1 MVLHFPVAI
10 QDSIAPK
17 TDIRMTIGKIV
28 QHVIDIII
36 FHDLLVG
43 FTRKRNANLSTN
55 LETMNFGIKTLPSMQ
70 AETPTKPPVTLLRIV
85 PRKQ

>member
-1 MVLHFPVAI
+1 MVLHFPVPI

-43 FTRKRNANLSTN
+43 FTRKQ
-55 LETMNFGIKTLPSMQ
+55 EMQ
-70 AETPTKPPVTLLRIV
+70 TSLQIW
-85 PRKQ
+85 KQ

>member
-55 LETMNFGIKTLPSMQ
+55 LETMKTLPSMQ

>member
-43 FTRKRNANLSTN
+43 FTRKQNANLSTN
-55 LETMNFGIKTLPSMQ
+55 LETMNFWNKNATKYASGNANQ
-70 AETPTKPPVTLLRIV
+70 ASCNTSKDSPT
-85 PRKQ
+85 